1 MCFYLGGKMKS
12 LKQFVYRTRT
22 GAALIMSMIFV
33 LIFSALAVSLA
44 TVSNTNVQLANNQR
58 QVNHA
63 LTSAQSGL
71 EVLRYYLTDP
81 NVKIPGSVLPANR
94 LSFVANALINKGFL
108 AASYNSSNHTITI
121 SPMTINPDSN
131 QAFYAMMCYD
141 SNDFETA
148 NVEVYIIG
156 TSRNEVT
163 RKLRVNFDF
172 ENVGNSVFD
181 FGIATKGPLKT
192 KGSIEV
198 EGLNERVE
206 ASVYIESQNSML
218 ALEMIGK
225 SSIAGDVSIVNPLG
239 IADIG
244 NSSSIGGETG
254 TNAEDHVF
262 IGAPPSDFPTPNP
275 GEFAPLVQNIFI
287 PGETPTS
294 NVTLQNMRIPANANP
309 SFSGNVIIEGVL
321 FIEPPNAVTFNG
333 NTQITGVIVANGS
346 LDAPSSGNSVQ
357 FLGTVDSHDVNQLPD
372 EGFAALKE
380 KKGTFLLAPGFS
392 TSFSGNFATING
404 VIAASG
410 ISFSGNAGGTINGS
424 VVNYS
429 DTQMVLDGNTD
440 LVFNRSGS
448 DSKPAGFG
456 PSKILV
462 FEPSSYSEII

>member
-1 MCFYLGGKMKS
+1 MKS
-12 LKQFVYRTRT
+12 LKQFVYRMRPGT
-22 GAALIMSMIFV
+22 ALIVSMIFV

-44 TVSNTNVQLANNQR
+44 TVSGTNVQLANNQR
-58 QVNHA
+58 QVNYA

-71 EVLRYYLTDP
+71 EVLRYYLTGLK
-81 NVKIPGSVLPANR
+81 VPGSVQPVDR
-94 LSFVANALINKGFL
+94 LSAVAATLNSAGFS
-108 AASYNSSNHTITI
+108 ASYNSSNRTLTVPA
-121 SPMTINPDSN
+121 SGTVTINTSSN
-131 QAFYAMMCYD
+131 QSFCATMICDAD
-141 SNDFETA
+141 NDTVVA
-148 NVEVYIIG
+148 DIIG
-156 TSRNEVT
+156 TGRNEVT
-163 RKLRVNFDF
+163 RKLRVTFNF

-181 FGIATKGPLKT
+181 FGIATKGPLRT
-192 KGSIEV
+192 HGSIEI

-206 ASVYIESQNSML
+206 ASVYIESLNSIL

-239 IADIG
+239 VADVG
-244 NSSSIGGETG
+244 NSSSVGGETG

-275 GEFAPLVQNIFI
+275 AEFAPFVQNIFI
-287 PGETPTS
+287 PGTTPTS

-346 LDAPSSGNSVQ
+346 LDVPSSGNSVQ
-357 FLGTVDSHDVNQLPD
+357 FLGTVDSHDINQLPD
-372 EGFAALKE
+372 EGFAGLKE
-380 KKGTFLLAPGFS
+380 KQGTFLLAPGFS

-429 DTQMVLDGNTD
+429 DAQMTLDGNTD
-440 LVFNRSGS
+440 LIFNRSGA
-448 DSKPAGFG
+448 DANPPGFG
-456 PSKILV
+456 PSKVLRFQPI
-462 FEPSSYSEII
+462 SYSEVM